1 MVRGWITHLI
11 HRHRGKDYGEDFNL
25 VVVVDA
31 ADAADAAYEGI
42 SREKTRNVIKKKR
55 EDIRY

>member
-1 MVRGWITHLI
+1 MARGWITHLI

-25 VVVVDA
+25 VAV
-31 ADAADAAYEGI
+31 ADVADAAYEGI